1 MRLIQSIDYAAISP
15 PVIVASAGVV
25 VLVADLF
32 VGRAARRSVAFA
44 LSMIGTLA
52 ALGAAAWL
60 ARGSTR
66 STFCLPDGCS
76 YVADDFAM
84 FFQLLFL
91 SVLVV
96 VLLISVAGVV
106 DDRMP
111 PGEFHALLLWSVSGM
126 LVLAAA
132 RDLLSL
138 LIALEVVSL
147 PAFVLVGLRRDDAR
161 SAEGALKF
169 FLFSVVSTAV
179 TAYGIALIY
188 GVTGH
193 VSLTGIADALVRR
206 HPHPG
211 AMSALAAAA
220 VVLVVVGFA
229 FKVSAVPFHFW
240 TPDTYQ
246 GSPVA
251 VAAFLSVASK
261 AAGFAGLIVLL
272 VHGFRAYADVWGL
285 VVAVLAA
292 VTMTVGNLVA
302 LRQWHLVRLLAWS
315 TVAQAGYLLM
325 PLGVAATS
333 GGRSP
338 HELHLAVQATL
349 TYLAIYAAM
358 NLGAFAC
365 VSAIGRRFPRL
376 AISDVR
382 GLARTAPWLAVAF
395 ALSLTALAGL
405 PPGVAGLFAKVVV
418 LRAAVHGHVTW
429 LAVVAAVNTVIGLA
443 YYLRVAAVMFS
454 AEGAPAARPD
464 ALDDVPLHR
473 RHLATTLGIA
483 VATVSVVAL
492 SVYPQPV
499 LDWASHAA
507 SLAGPR

>member
-15 PVIVASAGVV
+15 PVIVASTGVV

-32 VGRAARRSVAFA
+32 VGRAARRAVAFV
-44 LSMIGTLA
+44 LSLVGTLM

-60 ARGSTR
+60 ARTSSRHTL
-66 STFCLPDGCS
+66 CLPDGCS

-96 VLLISVAGVV
+96 VLLLSVAGVV
-106 DDRMP
+106 QDRMP
-111 PGEFHALLLWSVSGM
+111 PGEYHALLLWSVSGM
-126 LVLAAA
+126 LVLSAA

-138 LIALEVVSL
+138 LVALEVVSL

-161 SAEGALKF
+161 SAEAALKF
-169 FLFSVVSTAV
+169 FLFSVVSTAL
-179 TAYGIALIY
+179 TAYGIALLY
-188 GVTGH
+188 GATGH
-193 VSLTGIADALVRR
+193 ITLSGIADALARQ
-206 HPHPG
+206 HAHPG
-211 AMSALAAAA
+211 AMSAMAAAA

-240 TPDTYQ
+240 TPDTYE
-246 GSPVA
+246 GAPVA
-251 VAAFLSVASK
+251 IAAFLSVASK
-261 AAGFAGLIVLL
+261 AAGFAGLLILL
-272 VHGFRAYADVWGL
+272 LQGFRGYADVWGP
-285 VVAVLAA
+285 VVAVIAA

-325 PLGVAATS
+325 PLGVAATA
-333 GGRSP
+333 GGRSD
-338 HELHLAVQATL
+338 HELHLAAQATL
-349 TYLAIYAAM
+349 TYLAVYAAM

-365 VSAIGRRFPRL
+365 VAAIGRRFPRL
-376 AISDVR
+376 AIDDVR
-382 GLARTAPWLAVAF
+382 GLARSSPLVAGAF
-395 ALSLTALAGL
+395 ALFLTALAGL

-454 AEGAPAARPD
+454 DADGATVTATVDEVASR
-464 ALDDVPLHR
+464 R
-473 RHLATTLGIA
+473 RHVTTSAGIA
-483 VATVSVVAL
+483 LAAAITVLL
-492 SVYPQPV
+492 SVYPQPI

-507 SLAGPR
+507 TLAVAR